1 MSALLNKITKEYVL
15 VHTKRFS
22 SPIRGYL
29 TGVDE
34 EYILIEEEIAKQ
46 GELFSGDKPSKPF
59 FLIPINTIEA
69 IAGIDPEQL
78 KKIEKEEEAADD
90 EHNEVKSKTK
100 DSMATYDRSTKE
112 VHKEGIPPPPSYMH
126 SNPFVRDSR
135 EPEINSSGIK
145 EIEFDEADQ
154 MPGFYEDDEKLE
166 ALKEQVRREVLEE
179 FKKRREDI

>member
-1 MSALLNKITKEYVL
+1 MSALLNKIIKEYVL

-22 SPIRGYL
+22 NPIRGYL

-34 EYILIEEEIAKQ
+34 EYILIEEELAKQ
-46 GELFSGDKPSKPF
+46 GDLFSGDKPSKPF
-59 FLIPINTIEA
+59 FLIPINTIDA

-78 KKIEKEEEAADD
+78 KKVEKEEAKED
-90 EHNEVKSKTK
+90 ERFEVKSEAKNP
-100 DSMATYDRSTKE
+100 MATYDRSTRE

-126 SNPFVRDSR
+126 SNPFVRDPR

-145 EIEFDEADQ
+145 EIEFDEEDQ
-154 MPGFYEDDEKLE
+154 MPGFYEEVEKLE
-166 ALKEQVRREVLEE
+166 ALKEQVRREILEG